1 MTGMA
6 FNFGLFS
13 LFAPAV
19 RACWFM
25 TKKSMTKVKRIL
37 LIFFSLLV
45 IVGVIAGIKV
55 LQIRKMIAVGKQA
68 RQPPAIVTVAKVRR
82 EVWQRRLTAV
92 GSLTAVQGVTVA
104 PDLPGKIVEITF
116 SSGQEVRQGD
126 LLLRLDTSTEQARL
140 RAAETALTL
149 AGINRR
155 RARELVRKK
164 SMPEAELDKTNAQYR
179 EAVAKVDEIQAIIDK
194 KNIKAPFTGRLGI
207 RRVNLGQVLAP
218 GDSIVLL
225 QQLDPVYVDFSLP
238 QQDFAKL
245 AVGMSVQVR
254 TDALP
259 GRIFSGSITAVNPG
273 VDATNRNVKV
283 RATLANPDTVLRP
296 GMFVRVAVIL
306 PERKDVLVL
315 PATAI
320 LYAPYGDSVYVV
332 EKKEIEK
339 EKIKKSSTGK
349 SSLVLRRQFVRT
361 GMTRGDFITV
371 TSGLKEGQTVVT
383 TGVFKFHNGQAVVID
398 NSLAPPF
405 SLHPDVKNE

>member
-1 MTGMA
+1 
-6 FNFGLFS
+6 
-13 LFAPAV
+13 
-19 RACWFM
+19 
-25 TKKSMTKVKRIL
+25 MTKVKRIL
-37 LIFFSLLV
+37 LIFLGLLV
-45 IVGVIAGIKV
+45 VIGVLAGIKV
-55 LQIRKMIAVGKQA
+55 LQIQKMIAVGKQT
-68 RQPPAIVTVAKVRR
+68 RQPPAVVTVAKVRR
-82 EVWQRRLTAV
+82 EVWQRRLRTV

-104 PDLPGKIVEITF
+104 PDLPGKIVKIIF

-140 RAAETALTL
+140 RAAQTAVTL

-155 RARELVRKK
+155 RAKELVRKK
-164 SMPEAELDKTNAQYR
+164 SMSKAELDKTDAQYM

-194 KNIKAPFTGRLGI
+194 KNIKAPFAGRLGI
-207 RRVNLGQVLAP
+207 RRVNLGQVLTQ
-218 GDSIVLL
+218 GDAIVVL

-238 QQDFAKL
+238 QQNFADL

-259 GRIFSGSITAVNPG
+259 GKIFNGKITAVNPG
-273 VDATNRNVKV
+273 VDAINRNIKV

-296 GMFVRVAVIL
+296 GMFVRVAVML
-306 PERKDVLVL
+306 PEKKDVLVL

-332 EKKEIEK
+332 EGKSLEEKKGVTE
-339 EKIKKSSTGK
+339 K
-349 SSLVLRRQFVRT
+349 SSLVLRQQVVRT

-371 TSGLKEGQTVVT
+371 ASGLKKGQIVVT

-405 SLHPDVKNE
+405 SQHPDVKNE

>member
-1 MTGMA
+1 
-6 FNFGLFS
+6 
-13 LFAPAV
+13 
-19 RACWFM
+19 
-25 TKKSMTKVKRIL
+25 MTKVKRIL
-37 LIFFSLLV
+37 LIFLGLLV
-45 IVGVIAGIKV
+45 VIGVLAGIKV
-55 LQIRKMIAVGKQA
+55 LQIQKMIAVGKQTK
-68 RQPPAIVTVAKVRR
+68 QPPVVVTVAKVRR
-82 EVWQRRLTAV
+82 EVWQRRLKTV

-104 PDLPGKIVEITF
+104 PDLPGKIVEIIF

-140 RAAETALTL
+140 RAAETAVTL

-155 RARELVRKK
+155 RAKELVRKK
-164 SMPEAELDKTNAQYR
+164 SMSKAELDKTDAQYL
-179 EAVAKVDEIQAIIDK
+179 EAVAKVDEIKAIIDK
-194 KNIKAPFTGRLGI
+194 KNLKAPFSGRLGI
-207 RRVNLGQVLAP
+207 RRVNLGQVLAQ
-218 GDSIVLL
+218 GDAIVVL

-238 QQDFAKL
+238 QQNFADL

-259 GRIFSGSITAVNPG
+259 GKIFNGKITAVNPG
-273 VDATNRNVKV
+273 VDAINRNIKV

-306 PERKDVLVL
+306 PEKKDVLVL

-332 EKKEIEK
+332 EEKGPEKKK
-339 EKIKKSSTGK
+339 GVTKK
-349 SSLVLRRQFVRT
+349 SSLVLRQQVVRT

-371 TSGLKEGQTVVT
+371 TSGLNAGQTVVT

-405 SLHPDVKNE
+405 SQHPDVKNE

>member
-1 MTGMA
+1 MGKQ
-6 FNFGLFS
+6 S
-13 LFAPAV
+13 LARYAV
-19 RACWFM
+19 FIHYCVVQPFRFM

-37 LIFFSLLV
+37 LIFLGLLV
-45 IVGVIAGIKV
+45 VIGVLAGIKV
-55 LQIRKMIAVGKQA
+55 LQIQKMIAVGKQT
-68 RQPPAIVTVAKVRR
+68 RQPPAVVTVAKVRR
-82 EVWQRRLTAV
+82 EVWQRRLRTV

-104 PDLPGKIVEITF
+104 PDLPGKIVKIIF

-140 RAAETALTL
+140 RAAQTAVTL
-149 AGINRR
+149 AEINRR

-164 SMPEAELDKTNAQYR
+164 SMSKAELDKTDAQYK

-194 KNIKAPFTGRLGI
+194 KNIKAPFAGRLGI
-207 RRVNLGQVLAP
+207 RRVNLGQVLTQ
-218 GDSIVLL
+218 GDAIVVL

-238 QQDFAKL
+238 QQNFADL

-259 GRIFSGSITAVNPG
+259 GKIFNGKITAVNPG
-273 VDATNRNVKV
+273 VDAINRNIKV

-296 GMFVRVAVIL
+296 GMFVRVAVML
-306 PERKDVLVL
+306 PEKNNVLVL

-332 EKKEIEK
+332 EEKSLEEKKGVTEK
-339 EKIKKSSTGK
+339 A
-349 SSLVLRRQFVRT
+349 SLVLRQQVVRT

-371 TSGLKEGQTVVT
+371 ASGLNEGQTVVT

>member
-1 MTGMA
+1 
-6 FNFGLFS
+6 
-13 LFAPAV
+13 
-19 RACWFM
+19 
-25 TKKSMTKVKRIL
+25 MTKVKRIL
-37 LIFFSLLV
+37 LIFLGLLV
-45 IVGVIAGIKV
+45 VIGVLAGIKV
-55 LQIRKMIAVGKQA
+55 LQIQKMIAVGKQT
-68 RQPPAIVTVAKVRR
+68 RQPPAVVTVAKVRR
-82 EVWQRRLTAV
+82 EVWQRRLRTV

-104 PDLPGKIVEITF
+104 PDLPGKIVKIIF

-140 RAAETALTL
+140 RAAQTAVTL

-155 RARELVRKK
+155 RAKELVRKK
-164 SMPEAELDKTNAQYR
+164 SMSKAELDKTDAQYM

-194 KNIKAPFTGRLGI
+194 KNIKAPFAGRLGI
-207 RRVNLGQVLAP
+207 RRVNLGQVLTQ
-218 GDSIVLL
+218 GDAIVVL

-238 QQDFAKL
+238 QQSFADL

-259 GRIFSGSITAVNPG
+259 GKIFNGKITAVNPG
-273 VDATNRNVKV
+273 VDAINRNIKV

-296 GMFVRVAVIL
+296 GMFVRVAVML
-306 PERKDVLVL
+306 PKKKDVLVL

-332 EKKEIEK
+332 EGKSLEEKKGVTE
-339 EKIKKSSTGK
+339 K
-349 SSLVLRRQFVRT
+349 SSLVLRQQVVRT

-371 TSGLKEGQTVVT
+371 ASGLKKGQTVVT

-405 SLHPDVKNE
+405 FQHPDVKNE

>member
-1 MTGMA
+1 
-6 FNFGLFS
+6 
-13 LFAPAV
+13 
-19 RACWFM
+19 
-25 TKKSMTKVKRIL
+25 MTKVKRIL
-37 LIFFSLLV
+37 LVFFSLLLV
-45 IVGVIAGIKV
+45 VGIIAGIKV
-55 LQIRKMIAVGKQA
+55 LQIRKMMAVGKQT
-68 RQPPAIVTVAKVRR
+68 RQPPAVVTVAKVRR
-82 EVWQRRLTAV
+82 EVWQRRLKTV
-92 GSLTAVQGVTVA
+92 GTLTAVQGVTVA
-104 PDLPGKIVEITF
+104 PDLPGKIVKIDFT
-116 SSGQEVRQGD
+116 SGQAVRQGD

-140 RAAETALTL
+140 RAAETAVTL

-155 RARELVRKK
+155 RAQKLVRKK
-164 SMPEAELDKTNAQYR
+164 SMPEAELDKANARYR

-194 KNIKAPFTGRLGI
+194 KNIKAPFAGRLGI

-218 GDSIVLL
+218 GDPIVLL
-225 QQLDPVYVDFSLP
+225 QMLDPVYVDFSLP
-238 QQDFAKL
+238 QGNVADL
-245 AVGMSVQVR
+245 AVGMGVQVR
-254 TDALP
+254 TDVLP
-259 GRIFSGSITAVNPG
+259 GKIFSGTITAVNPG

-306 PERKDVLVL
+306 PEKKDVLVL

-332 EKKEIEK
+332 EEKKTAGE
-339 EKIKKSSTGK
+339 K
-349 SSLVLRRQFVRT
+349 SSLVLRQQVVRT

-371 TSGLKEGQTVVT
+371 TSGLNEGQTVVS

>member
-1 MTGMA
+1 
-6 FNFGLFS
+6 
-13 LFAPAV
+13 
-19 RACWFM
+19 
-25 TKKSMTKVKRIL
+25 MTKVKRIL